1 MVVRMA
7 GLGRSF
13 RGVTDYCLHD
23 RRLEGEPHP
32 ESSKRVKWTETR
44 NLATSQGERAARIMA
59 ATAEA
64 GGELKRLAGVAAT
77 GRKLEKPVAHY
88 SLSWAEGETPDR
100 GEMRRAVEGSLQAL
114 GMEGHQALIVA
125 HNDGQPHVHV
135 IVNRVDPESGKAA
148 GLSRSKLDLSR
159 WAEGYE
165 REQGQIRCRQREI
178 NNERRSVGERVV
190 DGRGHSGGRWR
201 RERMSP
207 HREQRVMIPA
217 GRGGEEMDWV
227 AWHRAEERSHWQ
239 GYQRQRG
246 KALGELEKRS
256 KGEWSELYGRQGKQ
270 RERMRQDCR
279 GVLGRFRAWRELGGG
294 VREIGGAIRGSGEV
308 LGRFRKELDDR
319 QRQGRVSL
327 GKAHAEA
334 VRDIERQA
342 GAVYRRDMEGSAER
356 ALSASR
362 TDGRSVFPN
371 YERGVDWYTLRR
383 WVQEEQMEQV
393 REVKG
398 EKAYERMKQGFERA
412 SQPPSSTPV
421 RPSLTDQMKTYRQ
434 SIPPDHVELE
444 AKPTTN
450 LPGGPIAYQFEDHPM
465 PQDLKGLAT
474 KDFGYNQV
482 IAHAPLTEVQNH
494 FRTLPEAERPT
505 FDTEP
510 SR

>member
-32 ESSKRVKWTETR
+32 ESSERVEWTETR
-44 NLATSQGERAARIMA
+44 NLATSQGKRAARIMA

-64 GGELKRLAGVAAT
+64 GVELKRLAGVAAS
-77 GRKLEKPVAHY
+77 GRKLEKPVCHY
-88 SLSWAEGETPDR
+88 SLNWAEKEKPDR

-114 GMEGHQALIVA
+114 GMEGHQALMVA
-125 HNDGQPHVHV
+125 HNDGHPHVHV

-148 GLSRSKLDLSR
+148 GLSRSKLELSR

-165 REQGQIRCRQREI
+165 REQGKIRCRQREI
-178 NNERRSVGERVV
+178 NNERRRVGERVV

-207 HREQRVMIPA
+207 HREQRVMIPP
-217 GRGGEEMDWV
+217 GQNGEEMVFV
-227 AWHRAEERSHWQ
+227 AWHRAEERLHW
-239 GYQRQRG
+239 GWCQRQRG

-256 KGEWSELYGRQGKQ
+256 KREWSELYERQGEERKQ
-270 RERMRQDCR
+270 MEKNC
-279 GVLGRFRAWRELGGG
+279 GHWWGRLRAWSELGGG
-294 VREIGGAIRGSGEV
+294 VREIGGAIRGRSEA
-308 LGRFRKELDDR
+308 LGRFHKELEDR
-319 QRQGRVSL
+319 LRRERVSL
-327 GKAHAEA
+327 GKSHAEA

-342 GAVYRRDMEGSAER
+342 GEGYRKDMEGSEER
-356 ALSASR
+356 ALSAFR

-383 WVQEEQMEQV
+383 WVDEAHMEQV

-398 EKAYERMKQGFERA
+398 EQAYERMKQAFERA
-412 SQPPSSTPV
+412 SQPPSTTPSM
-421 RPSLTDQMKTYRQ
+421 PSLGERMSAYRKA
-434 SIPPDHVELE
+434 IPARHVEIE
-444 AKPTTN
+444 AKPTTDR
-450 LPGGPIAYQFEDHPM
+450 PGGPIDYKFQGHPI
-465 PQDLKGLAT
+465 PQDLKGLVT
-474 KDFGYNQV
+474 RDFGYNQV
-482 IAHAPLTEVQNH
+482 IAHAPRAEVQNH
-494 FRTLPEAERPT
+494 FRSLPQHERPT
-505 FDTEP
+505 IETGR